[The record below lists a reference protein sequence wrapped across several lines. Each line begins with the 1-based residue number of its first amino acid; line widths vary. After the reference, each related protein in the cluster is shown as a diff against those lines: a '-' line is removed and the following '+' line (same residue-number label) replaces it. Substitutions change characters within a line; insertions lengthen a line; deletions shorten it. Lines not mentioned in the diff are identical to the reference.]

1 MKKYLGVI
9 LGFVSTF
16 VAIVARLNLA
26 LNEQEYIIVHGIQ
39 AYKNDINISTAAI
52 LVFGLFTC
60 VMGIMLLVN
69 SIKAK
74 KQIQEQQGRLAAEQ
88 EQAIEMHRKANSYL
102 SASNTLVESVIR
114 NHLQESYNGTWCR
127 LRDALTPLYHQSE
140 KMDELQTKLKSL
152 ITKNDA
158 SVLDDTEEVLEQ
170 AEQSLLKN
178 IRKVMN
184 YMDVCD
190 PNEPDEVDKVY
201 NSALECKNSNKVIL
215 DNVSDFLM
223 ALTEYL
229 NNQGSDDGLDVLNSY
244 KDALRGTSE
253 QPKEKVLVE
262 NPVAEEKKALVFG
275 EGDK

>member
-9 LGFVSTF
+9 LGFISTF

-39 AYKNDINISTAAI
+39 AYKNDINISMAAI

-114 NHLQESYNGTWCR
+114 NHLQDSYNGTWCS

-140 KMDELQTKLKSL
+140 KMDELQGKLKSL

-229 NNQGSDDGLDVLNSY
+229 NNQGSDDGLNVLNSY

>member
-9 LGFVSTF
+9 LGFISTF

-60 VMGIMLLVN
+60 VMGIMLVVN

-74 KQIQEQQGRLAAEQ
+74 KQIQEQQGKLAAEQ
-88 EQAIEMHRKANSYL
+88 QQTIEMHRKANSYL

-114 NHLQESYNGTWCR
+114 NHLQDSYNGTWCS
-127 LRDALTPLYHQSE
+127 LRDVLTPLYHQSE

-184 YMDVCD
+184 YMAVCD